1 MPTDYESFV
10 SACREF
16 KKAGIRGFAADYYYD
31 YTCMETLQ
39 GLSASELSSAAGR
52 KWRTIYS
59 NPENTKRE
67 GLDST
72 VWPEAFE
79 RMERFIRV
87 SGLSRDDLDMNYDDV
102 TELYK
107 NGKVA
112 MYFGSS
118 FGVKYFR
125 TRGSTQHFCHF
136 FKRTAKSG

>member
-1 MPTDYESFV
+1 MKSMIFLCQRITKSFV
-10 SACREF
+10 FCLQGIL

-79 RMERFIRV
+79 RMERFIKDT
-87 SGLSRDDLDMNYDDV
+87 GLSRDDLDMNYDDV

-107 NGKVA
+107 N
-112 MYFGSS
+112 
-118 FGVKYFR
+118 R
-125 TRGSTQHFCHF
+125 
-136 FKRTAKSG
+136 